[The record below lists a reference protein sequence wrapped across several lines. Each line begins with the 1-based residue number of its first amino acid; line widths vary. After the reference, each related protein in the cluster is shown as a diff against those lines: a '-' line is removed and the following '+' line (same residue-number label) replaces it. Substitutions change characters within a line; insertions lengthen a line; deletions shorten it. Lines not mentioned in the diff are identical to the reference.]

1 MPFPSNKLILRIIFA
16 VICVAICVAC
26 LAPLLVPG
34 MIVLDSGLTAAL
46 TGRTAAAQTLFEAEN
61 NGKTIAVVSFSENPR
76 AFAYLTGMTIDAD
89 GAPNAYGPGN
99 CGLDDLSNAGEPGHW
114 SALVTDTGK
123 PNGNPLVR
131 NGFYISTTSLQDKSK
146 KIDEPGR
153 FVDASQIPFF
163 VLPPRVE
170 KKGDAR
176 LGDYG
181 MVINLDNGRSSPA
194 IFADQG
200 PPGKLGEGSVAL
212 AQALGVDT
220 NARIGGTN
228 EGIVYIVFPRSGSE
242 SMRSFAEIKENS
254 TRMFQ
259 QAGGMQRIRELF
271 RELKLK

>member
-1 MPFPSNKLILRIIFA
+1 MTSPVIKITLRIIFA
-16 VICVAICVAC
+16 AICFGICVAW

-34 MIVLDSGLTAAL
+34 MTLDDSGLTAAI
-46 TGRTAAAQTLFEAEN
+46 TGTTTAAQMLFEAED
-61 NGKTIAVVSFSENPR
+61 NGKIIPVVSFSENPR
-76 AFAYLTGMTIDAD
+76 AFAYQSGMTIDAD
-89 GAPNAYGPGN
+89 GAPNAYGPEN
-99 CGLDDLSNAGEPGHW
+99 CGLDDLSNAGSPGHW

-123 PNGNPLVR
+123 PDGNPLVR

-153 FVDASQIPFF
+153 FVDATQIPFF
-163 VLPPRVE
+163 VLPPRLE

-220 NARIGGTN
+220 NARKGGTN
-228 EGIVYIVFPRSGSE
+228 EGIVYIVFPGSGSE
-242 SMRSFAEIKENS
+242 SMQSLAEIQENS

-271 RELKLK
+271 SEETRK